1 MSKGDLKIQRNS
13 LSKLKNVSLIK
24 GINDVYS
31 GCTCSLIMEY
41 NYILS
46 SVLKPCLHP
55 DTVWLRLCRTYNIQN
70 EWPSLQSPVLSVS
83 AEVRRMFVEEPPS
96 WQGYHC
102 YWQTIDRH
110 VGIDSHRLLSRL
122 LLPSFL
128 LRMRMYKPSV
138 PRDQWGPIVRNSG
151 GSSVAEFGQTQKL
164 FAPSP
169 PPPAHRRHYQTLTFH
184 RFAEQLC
191 VRCNNHFPRY
201 FIIVIWTHA
210 MSPSLAGW
218 RKGGRSEQGR
228 RVNAGK

>member
-46 SVLKPCLHP
+46 SVPKPCLHP
-55 DTVWLRLCRTYNIQN
+55 DTVWLRLWRTYNLQN

-110 VGIDSHRLLSRL
+110 VGTDSHRLLSRL

-138 PRDQWGPIVRNSG
+138 PWTSGDQ
-151 GSSVAEFGQTQKL
+151 SSETAEGLVSLSSAKHRSCSSLPHLPQPTEDITKL
-164 FAPSP
+164 LHF
-169 PPPAHRRHYQTLTFH
+169 TVL
-184 RFAEQLC
+184 LNNC
-191 VRCNNHFPRY
+191 VSHL
-201 FIIVIWTHA
+201 ITI
-210 MSPSLAGW
+210 SLAFLL
-218 RKGGRSEQGR
+218 
-228 RVNAGK
+228 